1 MNVIYPTKILLP
13 GEIIP
18 AGYGKLRCPR
28 CHYWENEGI
37 DYDPSM
43 IYQMIERNKVN
54 KKIELSYWVDC
65 PTCHYE
71 ILLKRIT

>member
-18 AGYGKLRCPR
+18 AGYGKFRCPK
-28 CHYWENEGI
+28 CHQWDEI

-43 IYQMIERNKVN
+43 IYQMIERNKGN
-54 KKIELSYWVDC
+54 NKIELSYWVDC
-65 PTCHYE
+65 PECHYE

>member
-18 AGYGKLRCPR
+18 AGYGRLRCPN
-28 CHYWENEGI
+28 CKIWEDGEIN
-37 DYDPSM
+37 YDPSM

-54 KKIELSYWVDC
+54 KKIELSY
-65 PTCHYE
+65 
-71 ILLKRIT
+71 

>member
-1 MNVIYPTKILLP
+1 MNVIYPTKILLSD
-13 GEIIP
+13 EIP
-18 AGYGKLRCPR
+18 VGYGKLRCPR
-28 CHYWENEGI
+28 CYQCEEDEI